1 MFYVK
6 GKIGDTRIE
15 VELTA
20 ENVYTVCPV
29 CGEEIQVDL
38 SEVFKDENA
47 DFQSSNIFCD
57 KECAAEYER
66 NLNNLSATRQEKE
79 VEDEGFA
86 TAKSNQPV
94 TIGQAADFLN
104 GKRFYCPGTVENE
117 KGEEIGLSLEFFEGD
132 GPEEEARRWSL
143 HCLKDGTLQIVEW

>member
-6 GKIGDTRIE
+6 GKIGGTRIE

-20 ENVYTVCPV
+20 ENVYMVCPA

-38 SEVFKDENA
+38 SEVFKEENA
-47 DFQSSNIFCD
+47 DFQSSNIFCN

-66 NLNNLSATRQEKE
+66 NLNNLLEEE
-79 VEDEGFA
+79 VEDGGFA
-86 TAKSNQPV
+86 TAKSHQPV
-94 TIGQAADFLN
+94 TIGQAAHFLN

-132 GPEEEARRWSL
+132 VPEEEARRWSL